1 MDLCP
6 ERAEPGVVCHITAVS
21 SRALPGK
28 ESPMSAHGIYP
39 ITQPNTYICIDDD
52 LSKTPASLPTPRAA
66 RFLAIVGLAIG
77 ISLAALMLLGTWLSL
92 STQPTDRATT
102 FVVHSEAQTP
112 SADESEPIAVS
123 PFSLDDI
130 LTQF

>member
-1 MDLCP
+1 M
-6 ERAEPGVVCHITAVS
+6 RAH
-21 SRALPGK
+21 RL
-28 ESPMSAHGIYP
+28 YP

-52 LSKTPASLPTPRAA
+52 ISETPASLPTHRAA
-66 RFLAIVGLAIG
+66 RFCAIVGLAIG
-77 ISLAALMLLGTWLSL
+77 IGLAVLMMLSTWLAL

-112 SADESEPIAVS
+112 SADELEPIGVS

-130 LTQF
+130 LTHF